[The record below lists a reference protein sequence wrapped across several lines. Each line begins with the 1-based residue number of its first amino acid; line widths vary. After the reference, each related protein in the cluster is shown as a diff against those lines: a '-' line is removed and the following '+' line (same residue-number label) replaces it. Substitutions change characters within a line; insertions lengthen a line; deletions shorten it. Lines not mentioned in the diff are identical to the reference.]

1 MSNRIE
7 VYTFIDQELFEKLS
21 ELMCE
26 DLNFTQVESIEELSD
41 KRNIIV
47 NDTSY
52 KNSNP
57 MGRVVYIS
65 EEIKSGVVSL
75 TPDAVYTENSFILNE
90 IENYFG
96 VLQTPKNRTF
106 PQFTKVKQ
114 YKILSRFSVGYY
126 CDLANLK
133 AHENSFDIEKLSV
146 GLQGILNAIV
156 LKRQCAPV
164 ELEMLFSDE
173 ELLINMKI
181 SSIFVDDELINEIY
195 RFISSDFSYLC
206 LRINRK
212 KGKMDL
218 RFSLQKKKSYIA
230 RFDYEVNSS
239 RANSSEELV
248 KDSRERIVDHSNYH
262 DPIIKKA
269 SLKELKRI
277 IDFLSKRE
285 VSQDD
290 FLDNLEAYPDKEMLK
305 VLVDDEIEFI
315 KKSVLNKEKAESLK
329 EAIRLTVTNSFNEQ
343 SREEF
348 NENFFNK
355 VDRQTLKD
363 LVKAENWPIDNDALK
378 EEVKN
383 KILNEREL
391 ETYND
396 YLNSVQGYVEETY
409 NVPKEDFETVKD
421 GVEGNIA
428 EEVLEKTGKS
438 VEQFIRESEYYAMK
452 EKVARM
458 SHLFDKMQA
467 ELEKAKQTPA
477 LEVQDVLVEE
487 DGQSPLGAMGEQRAI
502 QDLEEKVKQ
511 LSKELEI
518 KGDSIEVMSQKVDAA
533 NLSAAEDKQELSLA
547 QQKLKEEIL
556 KVEDLEKE
564 LAKFKGDTSNT
575 SGTGEDLETK
585 LKDANIE
592 IKMYKQRLKFAQ
604 SQIQTLE
611 KAKKAAAAGGANN
624 KKIAHLEKLM
634 DKQNKLKSKMET
646 EISSLKKDNHKINQE
661 NKILSNKIKD
671 LERKLNNK
679 NKSAA

>member
-1 MSNRIE
+1 MTNRIE
-7 VYTFIDQELFEKLS
+7 VYTFIAQELFDKLG

-26 DLNFTQVESIEELSD
+26 DLSFIQVENITELAD
-41 KRNIIV
+41 KKNIIV
-47 NDTSY
+47 DDVSY
-52 KNSNP
+52 KNTNP
-57 MGRVVYIS
+57 MGKVVYIS
-65 EEIKSGVVSL
+65 EEVKIGEVSL
-75 TPDAVYTENSFILNE
+75 TPDAMYTENSFILNE
-90 IENYFG
+90 LENYFG

-133 AHENSFDIEKLSV
+133 AHENGFDIEKLSTS
-146 GLQGILNAIV
+146 LQGVLNGIV

-164 ELEMLFSDE
+164 EMEMLFSDE
-173 ELLINMKI
+173 ELLINMNV

-195 RFISSDFSYLC
+195 RFVSNDFSYLC

-212 KGKMDL
+212 QGKMDL

-230 RFDYEVNSS
+230 RFDYEVGASRIISNSETV
-239 RANSSEELV
+239 ANASE
-248 KDSRERIVDHSNYH
+248 KIVDHTNYH
-262 DPIIKKA
+262 DPIVKKVT
-269 SLKELKRI
+269 LKELKRI

-285 VSQDD
+285 VTNDE
-290 FLDNLEAYPDKEMLK
+290 FLDHLEAYPDKQILK
-305 VLVDDEIEFI
+305 VLADDDIDFI
-315 KKSVLNKEKAESLK
+315 KKSALNKERTESLK
-329 EAIRLTVTNSFNEQ
+329 EAIRLTVVNSFEEQ

-378 EEVKN
+378 EEIKS
-383 KILNEREL
+383 KILNEKGP
-391 ETYND
+391 ETYNE
-396 YLNSVQGYVEETY
+396 YINSVQGYVEENY
-409 NVPKEDFETVKD
+409 NVPKEDFETVKED
-421 GVEGNIA
+421 VEGSLA
-428 EEVLEKTGKS
+428 EEVLEKSGKS
-438 VEQFIRESEYYAMK
+438 VEQFIRESEYFAMK

-458 SHLFDKMQA
+458 SHLFEQMQA
-467 ELEKAKQTPA
+467 KLEQAKQSPNNA
-477 LEVQDVLVEE
+477 APVSEGDSE
-487 DGQSPLGAMGEQRAI
+487 SPLGSMGEQRAM
-502 QDLEEKVKQ
+502 QDLEDKVKQ

-518 KGDSIEVMSQKVDAA
+518 KNDSIEVMSQKVDAA

-564 LAKFKGDTSNT
+564 LSKFNGGA
-575 SGTGEDLETK
+575 SGGAGSGEDLETK

-611 KAKKAAAAGGANN
+611 KAKKAAASGGVNN

-634 DKQNKLKSKMET
+634 DKQNKIKSKMET